1 MWPTEN
7 ALMSGKRAGTKTSLH
22 PGPLY
27 GNALSLVLTSSWPF
41 DPRLW
46 RLTVYFGPFSW
57 VHCRCL
63 PEWQKPETRR
73 VNLIT
78 ETIMI
83 VTQFDPDFVFKW
95 THLPWALEMH
105 LLRTECVNPETALH
119 MCTIIIDVQA
129 YLPAEWFPLF
139 FFLNIINESKQIHV
153 M

>member
-63 PEWQKPETRR
+63 PQWHKPETRR

-105 LLRTECVNPETALH
+105 LLRTECVNPETQALRLFN
-119 MCTIIIDVQA
+119 CTTHVHNHHWCTSVFA
-129 YLPAEWFPLF
+129 CLSG
-139 FFLNIINESKQIHV
+139 FLCFSF
-153 M
+153 